1 MECESLFKIDDHI
14 NRVINEIENNN
25 KFTFCNNN
33 YQNKFLNKYKVE
45 NNLVLCTCKRCK
57 NDFFSNN

>member
-1 MECESLFKIDDHI
+1 MECESLVRIDNHI
-14 NRVINEIENNN
+14 NRFINEIENNN

-33 YQNKFLNKYKVE
+33 HQNKFLNKYKVE